1 MEKSTQTFE
10 IISESEPKAFNE
22 DELLKFAKLFQYDK
36 QENINKLNEKLLAP
50 YNYKELY
57 SEDYYREK
65 FKGFPSNFYNII
77 ANAEGFVDKRIP
89 NLQIR
94 NGNFRPFEGE

>member
-36 QENINKLNEKLLAP
+36 VENINKLNEKFLAP

-57 SEDYYREK
+57 SEDWK
-65 FKGFPSNFYNII
+65 SLKVFHLIFITS
-77 ANAEGFVDKRIP
+77 
-89 NLQIR
+89 
-94 NGNFRPFEGE
+94 